1 MKKYN
6 IYIVEDMAIT
16 RATLINILEK
26 NNHIVTGSAAT
37 AEKAWLEI
45 REKPPELI
53 LLDFNLK
60 GTKNGLWLADKIR
73 THLHIPFIF
82 ITAYGSDN
90 FLNKITKIEAD
101 GFIMKPFNKRT
112 LLANIQLAVSNF
124 IQKETKNTVEKEYVL
139 KTKTGVQK
147 ILLNN
152 ILYLQSEGN
161 YIHIFLENKK
171 LITRSKLDDLLKDLN
186 TNSVQKTHLRYA
198 VNIDKITKIQKQVA
212 FINDLEIPISKTF
225 LPKIKALF
233 TPLN

>member
-16 RATLINILEK
+16 RATLVNILK
-26 NNHIVTGSAAT
+26 NNNHIVTGSAAT

-45 REKPPELI
+45 KEKTPELV

-82 ITAYGSDN
+82 ITAYGSN
-90 FLNKITKIEAD
+90 EFLNKITETEAD
-101 GFIMKPFNKRT
+101 GFIMKPFNNRT

-124 IQKETKNTVEKEYVL
+124 IQKETKNTFEKEYVL

-147 ILLNN
+147 ILLSN
-152 ILYLQSEGN
+152 ILYLKSEGN
-161 YIHIFLENKK
+161 YINIFLENKK
-171 LITRSKLDDLLKDLN
+171 VITRFKLDDLLNYLN
-186 TNSVQKTHLRYA
+186 TTNIQKTHLRYA
-198 VNIDKITKIQKQVA
+198 INIDKITKIHKQIA
-212 FINDLEIPISKTF
+212 FINDLEIPISKSF
-225 LPKIKALF
+225 LSKIKALF
-233 TPLN
+233 NHLN